1 MKLYLSRINK
11 VKRLRDNLKI
21 KTRDKVKVIMNL
33 IPEMSTAGIAE
44 LLNISRQMVHKHQ
57 AEILRG

>member
-1 MKLYLSRINK
+1 M
-11 VKRLRDNLKI
+11 
-21 KTRDKVKVIMNL
+21 IMNL

-57 AEILRG
+57 AEILRGNTSN